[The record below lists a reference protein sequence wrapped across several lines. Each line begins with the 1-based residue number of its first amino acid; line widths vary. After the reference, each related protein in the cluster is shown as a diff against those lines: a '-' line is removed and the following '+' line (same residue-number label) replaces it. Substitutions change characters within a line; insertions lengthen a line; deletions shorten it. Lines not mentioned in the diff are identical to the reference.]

1 MKAIRSMVFEK
12 VRHML
17 EIKSIGDPDIPV
29 FSGACCFLPS
39 EGIETV
45 WLTEKGSSTEFKT

>member
-39 EGIETV
+39 EGIDSMV
-45 WLTEKGSSTEFKT
+45 N